1 MHCPACLTP
10 LVADTKSCPHCATPV
25 PPSADGVDVGR
36 RALESAIGTQ
46 FEFIRLLGRGGMGVV
61 YLARERGLERLVAI
75 MVLSPEVAA
84 IPQLRERFRR
94 EARTSARL
102 THPNILP

>member
-10 LVADTKSCPHCATPV
+10 LVADTKSCPHCGAPV
-25 PPSADGVDVGR
+25 PPSADGVDVVR

-46 FEFIRLLGRGGMGVV
+46 FEFIRLLGRGGMGFV

-75 MVLSPEVAA
+75 KVLSPEVAA
-84 IPQLRERFRR
+84 TPPMRER
-94 EARTSARL
+94 
-102 THPNILP
+102 